1 VSVKMNELRF
11 AFKRESEWS
20 PATRTP
26 SPTPWGDSVRFYVCG
41 SPVVFLPSD
50 QPVGAFVCSAG
61 DPGSPLRRLP
71 AGPSFWQRMAA
82 SARGSAAVL
91 GYTVTMHSNETKNLI
106 QHYEISLQHRFT
118 FKL

>member
-1 VSVKMNELRF
+1 MNELRF

-82 SARGSAAVL
+82 STSRFHVYASTLGFHRSGNLPRLRRELYSAS
-91 GYTVTMHSNETKNLI
+91 GKC
-106 QHYEISLQHRFT
+106 
-118 FKL
+118 